1 MARPEPVAAF
11 WRAFAEATGGADEA
25 RFTGAF
31 AFGDGAAMADELAAL
46 VLQGTKRA
54 TASALWAYEAE
65 GEALPRPG
73 DLSIVTDGSG
83 TPRCVIE
90 TLSVEVVPFREVS
103 AAFAATEGEGD
114 GSLAYWRRVHRAFF
128 SRECAAAGRAF
139 TESMAVVCE
148 RFVVRYPL
156 PEARG
161 GR

>member
-1 MARPEPVAAF
+1 MTHPDPVASF
-11 WRAFAEATGGADEA
+11 WRAFVEAADGADEA

-46 VLQGTKRA
+46 VLQGAKRA
-54 TASALWAYEAE
+54 TASARWAYEAK

-83 TPRCVIE
+83 TPLCVIE
-90 TLSVEVVPFREVS
+90 TVSVEIVRFRDVG
-103 AAFAATEGEGD
+103 AAFAHAEGEGD
-114 GSLAYWRRVHRAFF
+114 RSLDYWRRAHRAFF
-128 SRECAAAGRAF
+128 TRECAAAGRAF
-139 TESMAVVCE
+139 EESMPVVCE
-148 RFVVRYPL
+148 RFEVRFPL

>member
-1 MARPEPVAAF
+1 MAHPDPIASF

-25 RFTGAF
+25 RFRGAF

-54 TASALWAYEAE
+54 TAGALWAFEAE

-90 TLSVEVVPFREVS
+90 TLSVEVVPFRDVT
-103 AAFAATEGEGD
+103 AAFAHTEGEGD
-114 GSLAYWRRVHRAFF
+114 RSLAYWRRVHRAFF
-128 SRECAAAGRAF
+128 TRECAAVGRAF
-139 TESMAVVCE
+139 DEAMPVVCE
-148 RFVVRYPL
+148 RFEVRFPL
-156 PEARG
+156 PTGAV
-161 GR
+161 

>member
-1 MARPEPVAAF
+1 MAHPDPIAAF
-11 WRAFAEATGGADEA
+11 WRAFVEATEGVDEA

-73 DLSIVTDGSG
+73 DLSIVADGSG

-90 TLSVEVVPFREVS
+90 TLAVEVVPFREVTE
-103 AAFAATEGEGD
+103 AFAHAEGEGD
-114 GSLAYWRRVHRAFF
+114 RSLAYWRRVHRAFF
-128 SRECAAAGRAF
+128 TRELAAAGQAF
-139 TESMAVVCE
+139 DASMPVVCE
-148 RFVVRYPL
+148 RFEVRYPL
-156 PEARG
+156 PAEAS
-161 GR
+161 